1 VASALPY
8 VVWWYGVL
16 TSSPPYYPSG
26 DITTAFSSHTLALS
40 SILSSLAHPFIPF
53 LCCPLSHAS
62 LLIIPLLPSLSSNS
76 TQSMLAVDISETNS
90 RLSLALADQK
100 IFEGEVALNSKR
112 SVVRHVTHEVRTP
125 LNTVAIGADV
135 LTHEVKQLGDLIPP
149 VMMELVVGIKEAS
162 AAALEIVNELLA
174 FEKISAGL
182 FTIEP
187 VTTSLFPF
195 LKHCMQQHFIPALA
209 KEIKLILGP
218 SMYSEI
224 MVSIDP
230 TKMGIVMRNII
241 SNSIKFSKVG
251 GYVNVAVEVKGFEE
265 GGMVVISVKD
275 SGAGLSAE
283 NVTRLFQEGVQFN
296 ANALQNGDGSG
307 FGLYISKAIME
318 LHEDGDIWAESEG
331 EGLGSTFF
339 MQLTPLALDLTQHE
353 TCVVSESEIIVEEC
367 DTVPL
372 RILVVDDSQATRKMM
387 VRMLHH
393 DKHEC
398 VQAEQGLAAVSEITR
413 SMMRRNSIL
422 SEDSVHNEIN
432 RDRDKLEGG
441 SPSRQ
446 SGPSSA
452 GSGWNLGPAE
462 DDRDRQMASFDM
474 VLMDSR

>member
-1 VASALPY
+1 
-8 VVWWYGVL
+8 
-16 TSSPPYYPSG
+16 
-26 DITTAFSSHTLALS
+26 
-40 SILSSLAHPFIPF
+40 
-53 LCCPLSHAS
+53 
-62 LLIIPLLPSLSSNS
+62 
-76 TQSMLAVDISETNS
+76 M
-90 RLSLALADQK
+90 
-100 IFEGEVALNSKR
+100 
-112 SVVRHVTHEVRTP
+112 
-125 LNTVAIGADV
+125 
-135 LTHEVKQLGDLIPP
+135 KQLGDLIPP

-318 LHEDGDIWAESEG
+318 LHEDGNIWAESEG

-339 MQLTPLALDLTQHE
+339 MQLTPLALDLTQHD

-387 VRMLHH
+387 VRMLQH

-422 SEDSVHNEIN
+422 SEDSVANEVN
-432 RDRDKLEGG
+432 RERDKVEG
-441 SPSRQ
+441 SPTRQ
-446 SGPSSA
+446 SGPNSP
-452 GSGWNLGPAE
+452 GSGWGLGPAE
-462 DDRDRQMASFDM
+462 DDRDRQLAAFDM
-474 VLMDSR
+474 VLMDSSMPVMSGPDAAREMRRIGFAGPIIGVTGDSNTAEFFASGADMVRHTATPHHTTPHTTFPILCDPILFYPTLPYPCLIF